1 MSLEPGALLNG
12 RYRFERVLGHGGM
25 GAVYLATDESLGI
38 PVAVK
43 ENLNVSEDAERL
55 FRREATLLASLRH
68 PNLPRVTN
76 HFVLGDE
83 QYLVMDFVEGE
94 DLRERLHRL
103 GPLSEA
109 DVVKWASQICSAL
122 AYLHER
128 TQPIIHRDIKPA
140 NIRLTESGEAMLV
153 DFGIAK
159 VTSDQR
165 TQTNIVGL
173 TPGFAPVE
181 QYGAGGRT
189 DGRTDEY
196 ALAATL
202 YTLLTGETPSDSLA
216 RMLGNA
222 PLKSLGDLRP
232 DLSPHVAAA
241 ITRALEVKPED
252 RFPTVAEFKA
262 ALLGQAL
269 VHSPT
274 VRADVARPTVK
285 QGAAVAAAQAETLKG
300 AALAPEAPTSKPNRA
315 LPVMALAGLGGG
327 ALVIAL
333 IAGVVFLPDLLAG
346 ARATDT
352 PAPTIAPTST
362 TAPTEIAGITPP
374 TDTPAPATSTATLEP
389 SPTPEPSATPTPEP
403 TFTPTIVP
411 TQVGGGGRIAFVSN
425 RDGQFFQIYTMNP
438 DGSDVQPLTTDPRNK
453 WSPDWELGRLGTLPG
468 KLLAWNA
475 DGAQLIYTAE
485 TEPGGP
491 VDLWVINADGT
502 NPQNLTAPVRAGQ
515 ANENDYHPAW
525 CSDGTIAFTSIRNNS
540 PQVFIIQSLDNREAR
555 NYSTTRAN
563 PLEYNPLFFP
573 DCRRMLL
580 ISTQNG
586 AGELWRVF
594 PFNQAI
600 AGMWATFPA
609 SGEYS
614 YRTFLSELAQ
624 GNVILDA
631 SLSPDGT
638 LVAYTRQSA
647 GGAGNNIIIATV
659 EDSQLKMVFQ
669 EVTTSRS
676 DTQPDWSPDSR
687 YLVFVSKRDGG
698 KPQIF
703 RTLVTGA
710 EQVNLSNNSFTEL
723 SPAWQP

>member
-1 MSLEPGALLNG
+1 MALELGALLNG
-12 RYRFERVLGHGGM
+12 RYRIERILGHGGM

-43 ENLNVSEDAERL
+43 ENLNVSDDAERL

-76 HFVLGDE
+76 HFVLGQE

-103 GPLSEA
+103 GPLPEA
-109 DVVKWASQICSAL
+109 DVVKWATQICAAL
-122 AYLHER
+122 TYLHER
-128 TQPIIHRDIKPA
+128 PQPIIHRDIKPA
-140 NIRLTESGEAMLV
+140 NIRLTDGGDAMLV

-159 VTSDQR
+159 ITSDQK

-181 QYGAGGRT
+181 QYGTGGRT

-202 YTLLTGETPSDSLA
+202 YNLLTSQSPSDSLA

-222 PLKSLGDLRP
+222 PNQPLLELRP
-232 DLSPHVAAA
+232 DLSPPVIAA
-241 ITRALEVKPED
+241 ITRALEVRPDD
-252 RFPTVAEFKA
+252 RFLSIADFKA

-269 VHSPT
+269 AQST
-274 VRADVARPTVK
+274 VRADAARPTVQ
-285 QGAAVAAAQAETLKG
+285 QGAAVAAAQAATLK
-300 AALAPEAPTSKPNRA
+300 AAELPASTPTTKPNRA
-315 LPVMALAGLGGG
+315 LPAMALVGLGGG
-327 ALVIAL
+327 ALVVVAL
-333 IAGVVFLPDLLAG
+333 IAGFIFLPPLLAP
-346 ARATDT
+346 RDTETLTLT
-352 PAPTIAPTST
+352 PAPTST
-362 TAPTEIAGITPP
+362 IVSTQIVVITPP
-374 TDTPAPATSTATLEP
+374 TDTPAPATATATVEPSATLEL
-389 SPTPEPSATPTPEP
+389 SVTPTPEP
-403 TFTPTIVP
+403 TLTPTMVP
-411 TQVGGGGRIAFVSN
+411 TPVGSGGRIAFVSN
-425 RDGQFFQIYTMNP
+425 RDGEFFQIYTMNP
-438 DGSDVQPLTTDPRNK
+438 DGSEAQQLTTDPRNK
-453 WSPDWELGRLGTLPG
+453 WSANWELGRLGPLPG
-468 KLLAWNA
+468 GLLAWSA
-475 DGAQLIYTAE
+475 DGTQLIYTAE
-485 TEPGGP
+485 TEAGGP
-491 VDLWVINADGT
+491 VDLWVMNADGS

-515 ANENDYHPAW
+515 TNENDYHPVW

-573 DCRRMLL
+573 DCRKMIL

-594 PFNQAI
+594 PFTQAL
-600 AGMWATFPA
+600 AGMWATFPTT
-609 SGEYS
+609 GDYS

-638 LVAYTRQSA
+638 LVAYTRQGT
-647 GGAGNNIIIATV
+647 GGVGNNIVISTV
-659 EDSQLKMVFQ
+659 EDSQLNMTFQ
-669 EVTTSRS
+669 QVTTSRS
-676 DTQPDWSPDSR
+676 DTQPQWSPDGT

-698 KPQIF
+698 QPQIF
-703 RTLVTGA
+703 RALVTGA
-710 EQVNLSNNSFTEL
+710 EQINLSSNEFTEL